1 MKLPRAD
8 GPLCATRSAST
19 NPGAGSFQSADVRI
33 GTLRRNECV
42 VYRRSL
48 RPNPS
53 RTRTNAR
60 SIVAALIA
68 KRFGA
73 DLGGKVEVA
82 VPFHRLNQRRH

>member
-1 MKLPRAD
+1 M
-8 GPLCATRSAST
+8 
-19 NPGAGSFQSADVRI
+19 
-33 GTLRRNECV
+33 
-42 VYRRSL
+42 YRRSL